1 MLEKQLDHLHFSLRC
16 IQEGEEEKDAIKDA
30 LHTHIAW
37 LRIGMDKYVSQKKKT
52 LVFGLYVVNILG
64 FRV

>member
-37 LRIGMDKYVSQKKKT
+37 LRIGMDKYVSQKKKF
-52 LVFGLYVVNILG
+52 LCLDFMW
-64 FRV
+64 

>member
-1 MLEKQLDHLHFSLRC
+1 MLEKQVDHLHFSLRC
-16 IQEGEEEKDAIKDA
+16 IQEGEEERDAIKDA

-37 LRIGMDKYVSQKKKT
+37 LRIGMDKYVSKQKT

-64 FRV
+64 FRD